1 MPDVTKHRLDNGLVV
16 WLLPDAS
23 APIFTLEIWYRV
35 GSADEHEAT
44 PGEDHGTTGL
54 SHFFEHLMFRGT
66 ERYPRFFDHVYERGG
81 QLNAWTWLDATCYWD
96 KLPREHL
103 RFALVAEADRLANM
117 KLDFL
122 NLEPER
128 EVVKSERLLRTD
140 NDPSGAI
147 SEVLHRRAYLEHPY
161 GWPTVGWMHDL
172 NCITLEEATAYYRP
186 RYAPSNAFMVL
197 VGDFEPDEALAA
209 VDETFG
215 AIPAGP
221 PLPPRGDAEEPRQ
234 EGTRRDRTEKPVT
247 SPLFQ
252 MAWHA
257 PAGDDERFVAVEVLH
272 YLLVRGKSSRIQ
284 RELVYGDDPIAT
296 SISASLFPLRQPY
309 LSTWEVSVR
318 PGHSPREAEARV
330 LAELQRLQDDP
341 PDSRELQRAINGLSA
356 DLVRATLTSQG
367 KADNVGFAYLAT
379 GDPLTFLARLELY
392 PQVTPRDVQAAASE
406 WFELDRRTVVT
417 ATDPGAPVAL
427 VKRFAGEEPT
437 PAAALLIEAMVYAR
451 TRSEVAD
458 RENELDGEALA
469 IERLDARYVHARGLT
484 DDAELQADLDRFA
497 SEDEKGPTRRRALLE
512 SARADNAASRLAV
525 ERTGED
531 LRARLDA
538 LDVASSPLGTALRA
552 AAAAYLGQA
561 TPDALGEALAAL
573 DEQAAPVLGLALGH
587 VRDLAGDDVGA
598 QQAYAA
604 VLEAAPIGVD
614 PRGVAGDIAWERQR
628 IFDAAEEGDD
638 A

>member
-1 MPDVTKHRLDNGLVV
+1 
-16 WLLPDAS
+16 
-23 APIFTLEIWYRV
+23 
-35 GSADEHEAT
+35 
-44 PGEDHGTTGL
+44 
-54 SHFFEHLMFRGT
+54 
-66 ERYPRFFDHVYERGG
+66 
-81 QLNAWTWLDATCYWD
+81 
-96 KLPREHL
+96 
-103 RFALVAEADRLANM
+103 
-117 KLDFL
+117 
-122 NLEPER
+122 
-128 EVVKSERLLRTD
+128 
-140 NDPSGAI
+140 
-147 SEVLHRRAYLEHPY
+147 
-161 GWPTVGWMHDL
+161 
-172 NCITLEEATAYYRP
+172 
-186 RYAPSNAFMVL
+186 
-197 VGDFEPDEALAA
+197 
-209 VDETFG
+209 
-215 AIPAGP
+215 
-221 PLPPRGDAEEPRQ
+221 
-234 EGTRRDRTEKPVT
+234 
-247 SPLFQ
+247 
-252 MAWHA
+252 
-257 PAGDDERFVAVEVLH
+257 
-272 YLLVRGKSSRIQ
+272 
-284 RELVYGDDPIAT
+284 
-296 SISASLFPLRQPY
+296 
-309 LSTWEVSVR
+309 
-318 PGHSPREAEARV
+318 
-330 LAELQRLQDDP
+330 
-341 PDSRELQRAINGLSA
+341 
-356 DLVRATLTSQG
+356 
-367 KADNVGFAYLAT
+367 
-379 GDPLTFLARLELY
+379 
-392 PQVTPRDVQAAASE
+392 
-406 WFELDRRTVVT
+406 
-417 ATDPGAPVAL
+417 
-427 VKRFAGEEPT
+427 
-437 PAAALLIEAMVYAR
+437 MVYAR